1 MILLRRSGKVFIRT
15 NIKVVFRFKKN
26 EESKGL
32 VRNVTKV
39 RSRQEPT
46 VRLRECKCP
55 SLEMS
60 KNSKEGTSRHSELKV
75 ESYDE
80 NCMVRRR
87 IKQHHK
93 EHVFVPK

>member
-1 MILLRRSGKVFIRT
+1 MRSSKDFIRK
-15 NIKVVFRFKKN
+15 NMKVVFRFKKN
-26 EESKGL
+26 EESKSL

-39 RSRQEPT
+39 RSCQEPT

-60 KNSKEGTSRHSELKV
+60 KNGKEGTSRHSELKV

-80 NCMVRRR
+80 NCMVWRR
-87 IKQHHK
+87 IKQHRK
-93 EHVFVPK
+93 EHVFIPK